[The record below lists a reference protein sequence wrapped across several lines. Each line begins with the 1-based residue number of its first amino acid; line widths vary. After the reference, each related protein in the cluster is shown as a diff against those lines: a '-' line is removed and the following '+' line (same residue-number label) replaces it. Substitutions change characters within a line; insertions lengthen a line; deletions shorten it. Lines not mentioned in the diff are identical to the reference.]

1 MVSPIQEKCPPPL
14 RRQIEEAPQDS
25 FDLILRVSQAD
36 DTVQEEIE
44 RAGFQVRRRLTL
56 IPQFAVSGPGEALFN
71 LLEYP
76 WLLSVE
82 EDGSVHTC

>member
-1 MVSPIQEKCPPPL
+1 MVSPIHEKCPPPL
-14 RRQIEEAPQDS
+14 RQQIEEAPDNS
-25 FDLILRVSQAD
+25 FDLILRVSEVDDAVQA
-36 DTVQEEIE
+36 EIE

-56 IPQFAVSGPGEALFN
+56 VPQFAVSGPGQALFN